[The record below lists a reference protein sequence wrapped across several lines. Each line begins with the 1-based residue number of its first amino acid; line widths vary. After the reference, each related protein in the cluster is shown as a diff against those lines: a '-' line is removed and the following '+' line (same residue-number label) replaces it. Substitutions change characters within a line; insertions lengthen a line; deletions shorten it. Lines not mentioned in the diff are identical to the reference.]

1 VRHYLASTL
10 ESVSCASDELHSKS
24 REGEAEAIEDM
35 EEWEQACPD
44 RVGPKKEGIRKE

>member
-1 VRHYLASTL
+1 VLATSFIQN
-10 ESVSCASDELHSKS
+10 SG
-24 REGEAEAIEDM
+24 EGEAEAIEDM